1 MTELTQDTT
10 IDIEMTDLAE
20 ILTEV
25 FCGSYTPFKNLYVEN
40 VRVTGDGENYFELS
54 LSKREAEAV

>member
-1 MTELTQDTT
+1 MTELTQNTT

-40 VRVTGDGENYFELS
+40 IRVTGDGENYFELS
-54 LSKREAEAV
+54 LSKRETEAV

>member
-1 MTELTQDTT
+1 MTELTQNTT

-40 VRVTGDGENYFELS
+40 IRVTGDGENYFELS
-54 LSKREAEAV
+54 LSKRETEA